1 MVRRLEALRQLQ
13 VVRYVINGLA
23 ATAVHFVVLQINLKL
38 LGITSAGLANFIAAF
53 WGIAASFTGS
63 RLYVFHDHQQ
73 PVLQQA
79 SKFVLLYALI
89 ACLHGLVLYMWADL
103 QGWDYRVGFL
113 LATVL
118 QVSFS
123 YWCNKYLVFNK

>member
-23 ATAVHFVVLQINLKL
+23 ATAVHFVVLQMNLKL

-53 WGIAASFTGS
+53 WGIAVSFTGS

-113 LATVL
+113 LATIL
-118 QVSFS
+118 QVGLS
-123 YWCNKYLVFNK
+123 YWGNKNLVFKK